1 MIGFTVIDMSIRN
14 SRQAY
19 LISTPPTRFSGTVTL
34 EWTQSIKVCQAMIS
48 GSQYSITNMRLLLRR
63 YVDYKQLINVKP
75 CGWIDVEST
84 FIVNDFYK

>member
-1 MIGFTVIDMSIRN
+1 
-14 SRQAY
+14 
-19 LISTPPTRFSGTVTL
+19 
-34 EWTQSIKVCQAMIS
+34 MIS
-48 GSQYSITNMRLLLRR
+48 GSQYSITNMKSLLRR